1 MGIYR
6 SVVGYR
12 TTERCPEDRESG
24 AGLKLRATHA
34 RAAGAT
40 TVCQVRRL
48 ESAAA
53 AVAAGVAAAVV
64 VAFAAVA
71 AAALAQ
77 GPLADGEG
85 EDRSSNQAGSRNGSD
100 YSCAC
105 GVLCRGS
112 ELRLQTFEGKL

>member
-6 SVVGYR
+6 SVVGCR
-12 TTERCPEDRESG
+12 TTERFPEDRESG

-40 TVCQVRRL
+40 TVFQVRRL
-48 ESAAA
+48 ESVAAAA

-71 AAALAQ
+71 AVALAQ

-112 ELRLQTFEGKL
+112 